1 MDLNRDINLDKFII
15 WKKVSI
21 KSKLQFNIKN
31 QANIYSVTLYLEL
44 NKEEYFTVIRKWK
57 KKMIHK
63 RTKTRVTLESTKQL
77 ILIIKVIKY
86 REIEYTF
93 SSHSIYIL

>member
-31 QANIYSVTLYLEL
+31 QANIY
-44 NKEEYFTVIRKWK
+44 
-57 KKMIHK
+57 
-63 RTKTRVTLESTKQL
+63 
-77 ILIIKVIKY
+77 
-86 REIEYTF
+86 
-93 SSHSIYIL
+93 